1 MPWLTIISALC
12 VAEHIETWPRE
23 FSSIWKRKIT
33 GISVLFLVN
42 RYMLL
47 LSVMIQAIS
56 EFPGNGTDEQCQAL
70 NIIHSI
76 FAILSIV
83 AANVLFALRVYAIYS
98 RNKVIFGIA
107 SAFIIS
113 RFALDVVVSSTVLGV
128 DVSTIGSPFQN
139 LSRCGLSGNNVNQYT
154 QLLIFLVDLAI
165 PLLALGYDIFT
176 FILTAIKT
184 VQHSLEMQ
192 RLNQSSITQIIIRD
206 GNFCI
211 YFVECII
218 FMESLKASL
227 KSGNLNVYVNQS
239 FIGDYIL
246 SNLFPRF
253 PNILISRLMLNL
265 RTYSEP
271 GNSTISQGQQT
282 HVSSLNFASN
292 QMLGNI
298 GAPLDGESF
307 NEEAE
312 EEEEEE
318 RVEIEAIGGQ
328 HDRSGEPER

>member
-1 MPWLTIISALC
+1 MDDILPQIESWLLSNYAQAAVITLC
-12 VAEHIETWPRE
+12 VADHIETWPRE
-23 FSSIWKRKIT
+23 FSSIWKRKLT
-33 GISVLFLVN
+33 GTSVLFLVN

-56 EFPGNGTDEQCQAL
+56 VFPGNGTDEHCSQC
-70 NIIHSI
+70 
-76 FAILSIV
+76 
-83 AANVLFALRVYAIYS
+83 

-113 RFALDVVVSSTVLGV
+113 RFALDIRSTVLEVG
-128 DVSTIGSPFQN
+128 VSTIGSPFQN
-139 LSRCGLSGNNVNQYT
+139 LSR
-154 QLLIFLVDLAI
+154 FALAI
-165 PLLALGYDIFT
+165 PLLALGYDIFI

-206 GNFCI
+206 
-211 YFVECII
+211 
-218 FMESLKASL
+218 ESLKVSL
-227 KSGNLNVYVNQS
+227 KSENFNNFEGFVAPFFEILPNL
-239 FIGDYIL
+239 
-246 SNLFPRF
+246 
-253 PNILISRLMLNL
+253 LISRLMLNL

-298 GAPLDGESF
+298 GAPLDGGSF
-307 NEEAE
+307 NEEE

-328 HDRSGEPER
+328 HDRSGELESLGVIVVKLT

>member
-1 MPWLTIISALC
+1 MDDILFQIESWLLSNYAEAAVITLC
-12 VAEHIETWPRE
+12 VADHIETWPRE
-23 FSSIWKRKIT
+23 FSSIWKRKLT

-47 LSVMIQAIS
+47 LNLIIQAIS
-56 EFPGNGTDEQCQAL
+56 AFPGNGTDKQCQAL
-70 NIIHSI
+70 NTIFSI

-83 AANVLFALRVYAIYS
+83 AAN
-98 RNKVIFGIA
+98 A

-113 RFALDVVVSSTVLGV
+113 RFALDVVSTVLEVG
-128 DVSTIGSPFQN
+128 VSTIGSPFQN
-139 LSRCGLSGNNVNQYT
+139 LSRCGLGINNLDQY
-154 QLLIFLVDLAI
+154 IELAI
-165 PLLALGYDIFT
+165 PLLALGYDIFI

-206 GNFCI
+206 GTL
-211 YFVECII
+211 YFLLMLVVAII
-218 FMESLKASL
+218 LAIFSVVSL
-227 KSGNLNVYVNQS
+227 KSGNTNNFENFVAP
-239 FIGDYIL
+239 FFDIL
-246 SNLFPRF
+246 PNL
-253 PNILISRLMLNL
+253 LISRLMLNL
-265 RTYSEP
+265 HTYSEP

-307 NEEAE
+307 NEE
-312 EEEEEE
+312 EEEE
-318 RVEIEAIGGQ
+318 RLVIVQ
-328 HDRSGEPER
+328 PPEHKEGF

>member
-1 MPWLTIISALC
+1 MPFITFLLALC
-12 VAEHIETWPRE
+12 VADHIETWPRE
-23 FSSIWKRKIT
+23 FSSIWKRKLT
-33 GISVLFLVN
+33 GTSVLFLVN

-47 LSVMIQAIS
+47 LSVIIQAIF

-70 NIIHSI
+70 NIIYSI
-76 FAILSIV
+76 FTILSIV
-83 AANVLFALRVYAIYS
+83 AANVLFALRVYAIYN
-98 RNKVIFGIA
+98 RNRVIFGIA

-113 RFALDVVVSSTVLGV
+113 RLTLDIWNLALGV
-128 DVSTIGSPFQN
+128 GGSTIGSPFQN
-139 LSRCGLSGNNVNQYT
+139 LSRCGLSGNNVDQYT

-192 RLNQSSITQIIIRD
+192 RLNQSSITQIIFRD
-206 GNFCI
+206 GTL
-211 YFVECII
+211 YFLILRLMLVVAII
-218 FMESLKASL
+218 LAIFSVV
-227 KSGNLNVYVNQS
+227 NVNQS

-246 SNLFPRF
+246 SNSFPRL

-271 GNSTISQGQQT
+271 GNTTISQGQQT
-282 HVSSLNFASN
+282 RVSSLNFASN

-307 NEEAE
+307 NEEEE